1 MTMTECYNDILSRR
15 SGEREALPEISPEEY
30 RRRLKGAFFGRMAG
44 CTLGAPVEGW
54 TLEQIDA
61 YAKETG
67 MTSPY
72 SDYWPSIPDPDRVRY
87 IVQTFGDY
95 TRGRING
102 VPADDDVGYTILSYL
117 MVKEH
122 GRNFTLADVAEVW
135 QKYITESY
143 TAEAVA
149 MQNLANGIAPEHA
162 AEVNNEY
169 SDLIGADIRIDGYAY
184 MSPCNPE
191 EAVRMAYTDAYIS
204 HRGEGIYGAMY
215 FAAAIS
221 VAFAKD
227 NVKDALV
234 EALKYIPSDCE
245 LYAGLTWALGIWDKV
260 GDFRNAARLV
270 DERYPGM
277 HIVHTVNNA
286 CLTVFALALGGR
298 DVGRVFAEAVAM
310 AHDADCTAATAG
322 SIAGA
327 CYGIDALD
335 EHWYKPFGDK
345 VNSYFH
351 GSKEYRISELLEGF
365 EKFSGVR

>member
-1 MTMTECYNDILSRR
+1 MTECYNDILSRR
-15 SGEREALPEISPEEY
+15 SGEREALPEILPEEY

-169 SDLIGADIRIDGYAY
+169 SDLMARIYA
-184 MSPCNPE
+184 
-191 EAVRMAYTDAYIS
+191 
-204 HRGEGIYGAMY
+204 
-215 FAAAIS
+215 
-221 VAFAKD
+221 
-227 NVKDALV
+227 
-234 EALKYIPSDCE
+234 
-245 LYAGLTWALGIWDKV
+245 LTA
-260 GDFRNAARLV
+260 
-270 DERYPGM
+270 M
-277 HIVHTVNNA
+277 HICRPVTPKRRCGWRTPMHIFPT
-286 CLTVFALALGGR
+286 
-298 DVGRVFAEAVAM
+298 AERAS
-310 AHDADCTAATAG
+310 TARCILPPRFPLRLPRTT
-322 SIAGA
+322 
-327 CYGIDALD
+327 
-335 EHWYKPFGDK
+335 
-345 VNSYFH
+345 
-351 GSKEYRISELLEGF
+351 
-365 EKFSGVR
+365 